1 MDLLLFPKL
10 KIYNYEVKRAESIK
24 FLAVLLDGNLTWK
37 PHMKYIENKIAK
49 NIGLLFKAK

>member
-24 FLAVLLDGNLTWK
+24 FLAVLLDGNLAWK